1 MFPKQKS
8 RSDRILYLI
17 IGSGMYLL
25 ALFFLAHYFYIQ
37 EAVRHQYVQTAN
49 LLLAA
54 EEHMLSHPLELSP
67 FPLRQT
73 GSAAFVLLILALAI
87 LAGLKK
93 KNRMLPGREEGS
105 ARWNENLQK
114 YNKAYTDPIGSSASA
129 VSHADPRR
137 ISRNMLLT
145 RQVSLSMDTRATLRN
160 NNVLVIGGSGS
171 GKSRYVVKPNLLQ
184 MNCSYVITDPSGELL
199 EGCGKFL
206 EDQGYR
212 VLIFNLVEMQ
222 YSDHYNPFN
231 YIRNDEGVMM
241 MIHCLIENTTP
252 KGAARS
258 DPFWQNAE
266 TALLLAICFYLQY
279 EICPEDRNF
288 TNVMRMLLLA
298 QVRESEEDFKSPLD
312 IIYEKLEKEN
322 PGHIAVRYYRIFK
335 MGAGKTL
342 KSILISCTVRL
353 GTFNLKAVQRLTNT
367 DTLDLT
373 KIGDTPTALFVVIPS
388 ADTTF
393 NHLVSMMYS
402 QLFESLIF
410 HAENEC
416 PGKRL
421 PVPVRFLQDEF
432 ANCGTIPDYEKK
444 LAIVRKYEISCTIVL
459 QNLAQL
465 KTMYKD
471 AWESITGNC
480 DTLLF
485 LGGQEQT
492 TLEYIS
498 KKLGKVTLLANGYSR
513 SRGGQG
519 SRTESENI
527 KGRDLMAPDEISRMD
542 NRDCILFIRG
552 MYPFYGK
559 KYSYTGHPNY
569 KYTGDADPGNIYH
582 YRTLERFAK
591 SEADP
596 FPEILAESVPDLTTL
611 GEDCTDLSGTP
622 SGQAVNEKRAAIQSS
637 FGGRLATP
645 ENLAMAAGLAPGTD
659 LEEIASHV
667 TVREPSFPDYEF
679 DVDERQPVS

>member
-1 MFPKQKS
+1 
-8 RSDRILYLI
+8 
-17 IGSGMYLL
+17 
-25 ALFFLAHYFYIQ
+25 
-37 EAVRHQYVQTAN
+37 
-49 LLLAA
+49 
-54 EEHMLSHPLELSP
+54 
-67 FPLRQT
+67 
-73 GSAAFVLLILALAI
+73 
-87 LAGLKK
+87 
-93 KNRMLPGREEGS
+93 
-105 ARWNENLQK
+105 
-114 YNKAYTDPIGSSASA
+114 
-129 VSHADPRR
+129 
-137 ISRNMLLT
+137 
-145 RQVSLSMDTRATLRN
+145 
-160 NNVLVIGGSGS
+160 
-171 GKSRYVVKPNLLQ
+171 

-199 EGCGKFL
+199 ESCGKFL
-206 EDQGYR
+206 EEQGYR
-212 VLIFNLVEMQ
+212 VLVFNLVEMK
-222 YSDHYNPFN
+222 YLDHYNPFN

-241 MIHCLIENTTP
+241 LIHCLIENTTP
-252 KGAARS
+252 KGANKS
-258 DPFWQNAE
+258 DPFWENAE
-266 TALLLAICFYLQY
+266 TALLLALCFYLQY
-279 EICPEDRNF
+279 EIRPEDRNF
-288 TNVMRMLLLA
+288 SNVMKMLLLA
-298 QVRESEEDFKSPLD
+298 QVRENEEDFKSPLD
-312 IIYEKLEKEN
+312 LIFENLEKES
-322 PGHIAVRYYRIFK
+322 PSHIAVRYYKAFK

-353 GTFNLKAVQRLTNT
+353 GTFNLQAVQNLTDT

-373 KIGDTPTALFVVIPS
+373 HLGDTRTALFIVIPS

-416 PGKRL
+416 PEKRL
-421 PVPVRFLQDEF
+421 PIPVRFLQDEF

-552 MYPFYGK
+552 LYPFYGK
-559 KYSYTGHPNY
+559 KYSYTNHPNY
-569 KYTGDADPGNIYH
+569 RYTGDADAKNIYP
-582 YRTLERFAK
+582 YRSMKRFSKVQTGDASRMKIGKMQTSDTETFPK
-591 SEADP
+591 SNMKNRALVREELDKKIQAI
-596 FPEILAESVPDLTTL
+596 EKAIGGQILT
-611 GEDCTDLSGTP
+611 
-622 SGQAVNEKRAAIQSS
+622 Q
-637 FGGRLATP
+637 
-645 ENLAMAAGLAPGTD
+645 ENLAAAVGLPPTTKAVEMVLD
-659 LEEIASHV
+659 LSLTEGFTA
-667 TVREPSFPDYEF
+667 DYEF
-679 DVDERQPVS
+679 E